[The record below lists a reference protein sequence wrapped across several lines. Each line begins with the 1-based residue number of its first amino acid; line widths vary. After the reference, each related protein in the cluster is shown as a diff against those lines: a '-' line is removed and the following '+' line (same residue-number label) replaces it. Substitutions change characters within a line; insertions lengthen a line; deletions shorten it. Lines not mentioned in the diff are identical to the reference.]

1 VSGTL
6 SSASLNDVLNGA
18 NVAAIGDGSS
28 GNWEVFQ
35 FTEAVLVGER
45 TYDLRGRLRG
55 QAGTD
60 GIMPEVWP
68 VGSTFVLLNGAT
80 TQIDLALSARGLA
93 RHYRIGPAQR
103 SYDDPSYTHLIEAFD
118 GIGMRPYAPVH
129 LQAEKSAGGDYG
141 VFWVRRT
148 RIDGDSWQAVEVPL
162 GEESEGYLV
171 RILKDNALVREVN
184 VAVPTYV
191 YSSADKSADGVSGSF
206 EIAVAQVSAQFG
218 PGPFRRILINE

>member
-1 VSGTL
+1 M
-6 SSASLNDVLNGA
+6 NGA
-18 NVAAIGDGSS
+18 NVAALGDGSS

-35 FTEAVLVGER
+35 FTEATLVGER

-60 GIMPEVWP
+60 GVMPDVWP
-68 VGSTFVLLNGAT
+68 VGSTFVLLNSAM

-129 LQAEKSAGGDYG
+129 LRADKDLGGDYA
-141 VFWVRRT
+141 VTWVRRT
-148 RIDGDSWQAVEVPL
+148 RIDGDSWQSVEVPL

-171 RILKDNALVREVN
+171 RILKDNALVRETN
-184 VAVPTYV
+184 VTAPAYV
-191 YSSADKSADGVSGSF
+191 YSSADRAVDAVSGDF